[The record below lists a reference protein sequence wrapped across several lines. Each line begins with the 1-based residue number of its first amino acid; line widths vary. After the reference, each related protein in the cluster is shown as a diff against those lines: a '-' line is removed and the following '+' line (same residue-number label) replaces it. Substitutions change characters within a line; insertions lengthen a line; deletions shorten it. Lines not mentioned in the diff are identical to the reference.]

1 MSISGA
7 TLHVLLTK
15 PSVGSDVALEPVA
28 SFGTEA
34 LAAVV
39 AVAWKNSESGLP
51 REVQCHL
58 NKVN

>member
-34 LAAVV
+34 LAAV
-39 AVAWKNSESGLP
+39 AWKNSESGLP